1 MSFIFTVSLS
11 RDDEMSKADLNRWH
25 PADSKVELRLY
36 KSIFSKHSTTL
47 GIEKHGQGPHGLL
60 TDNADPDALF
70 WDIHPELLP
79 EIAHLL
85 ILLRQNTKSGFLF
98 RAYWAGDRSLEQ
110 VEISI
115 DDLVKVIEAGKI
127 GTKTKY
133 LVY

>member
-1 MSFIFTVSLS
+1 MSFIFTVTLS

-47 GIEKHGQGPHGLL
+47 GIEKRGHGPRGLL
-60 TDNADPDALF
+60 TDHADPDAPF
-70 WDIHPELLP
+70 WDMCPELLP
-79 EIAHLL
+79 EIARLL
-85 ILLRQNTKSGFLF
+85 ILLHQNTKSGFLF
-98 RAYWAGDRSLEQ
+98 RAYWAGDKSLEQ

-115 DDLVKVIEAGKI
+115 EELVQIITAGKI

-133 LVY
+133 LVQ